1 MIEFLASAEGGI
13 ALLDVNPGLVVWTTL
28 TFVLVLLILNRYAW
42 KPIIKALDDRADRIH
57 SDIERANQLKKEAES
72 LFQQYQDRL
81 NDLKVEAQTMIA
93 EARKDSEG
101 LKADILEK
109 ARKEAEE
116 IRARSRKEIQQ
127 AMDSALEQIHQQAI
141 DLSVEITKR
150 VVKKSLTAEDHKKQL
165 QEALDSISRN

>member
-57 SDIERANQLKKEAES
+57 SDIERAGQLKKEAET

-81 NDLKVEAQTMIA
+81 NDLKAEAQTMIA

-116 IRARSRKEIQQ
+116 IRSRSRKEIQQ
-127 AMDSALEQIHQQAI
+127 AMDSALEQIHKQAI
-141 DLSVEITKR
+141 ELSVEITKR

>member
-57 SDIERANQLKKEAES
+57 GDIERANQLRKEAET

-81 NDLKVEAQTMIA
+81 NDLKVEAQTMIS
-93 EARKDSEG
+93 EARKDSEA
-101 LKADILEK
+101 LKADVLDK

-127 AMDSALEQIHQQAI
+127 AMDSALEQIRQQAV

-150 VVKKSLTAEDHKKQL
+150 VVARSMTADDHKKQL
-165 QEALDSISRN
+165 QDALDFISKN